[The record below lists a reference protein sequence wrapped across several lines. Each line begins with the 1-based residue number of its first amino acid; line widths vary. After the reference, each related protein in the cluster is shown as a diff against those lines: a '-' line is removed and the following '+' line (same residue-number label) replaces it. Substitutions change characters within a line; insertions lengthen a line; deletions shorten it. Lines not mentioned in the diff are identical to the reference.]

1 MAGPHAL
8 FRESVLDSGQ
18 NESCVSGILVLSS
31 VSPCLYTLEQATS
44 LSLCSLRVWASAPLC
59 MAGAQ
64 AWGLGRSSV
73 ADLSHL
79 GWDHL
84 RAFLSLWDQRLMA
97 LSLTWPMVLSLVVPF
112 TMFVLCL
119 VSAFKWEKGKA
130 FAPFLWACR
139 SDWAFWSPAPTSWVL
154 HLYPAQG
161 PIRLGV

>member
-84 RAFLSLWDQRLMA
+84 RAFLSLCPLGSAAYGPVPYMA
-97 LSLTWPMVLSLVVPF
+97 HGSVSCSSLYHVCFVPGKCLQVGERQGLRSLP
-112 TMFVLCL
+112 
-119 VSAFKWEKGKA
+119 
-130 FAPFLWACR
+130 
-139 SDWAFWSPAPTSWVL
+139 
-154 HLYPAQG
+154 
-161 PIRLGV
+161 LGLQV